1 MKRNEHLLRKAMI
14 QSHAKEIALGV
25 ANEGIAFATSEGE
38 EEERITGDIQKC
50 LFYKYG
56 ITNEQL
62 DTGFYMYYFSSKT
75 EEEVA
80 QIFIQSQAQI
90 IANKVISYEYVISM
104 PNPNVIPRL
113 RFLEE
118 VDEYLEKEFKI
129 IHRRFDA
136 ERNIYFLAS
145 SDEDKIIKKAH
156 AQIDEEEKAERQE
169 EVFRRMIRD
178 FLN

>member
-14 QSHAKEIALGV
+14 QSHAKEIALEV
-25 ANEGIAFATSEGE
+25 ANEGIAFVTSEGE

-90 IANKVISYEYVISM
+90 IANEVISYEYVISM

-113 RFLEE
+113 LFLEE

-145 SDEDKIIKKAH
+145 SNEDKIMKDAH
-156 AQIDEEEKAERQE
+156 AQIEEEKKSKKQDDS
-169 EVFRRMIRD
+169 FLRMLLSI
-178 FLN
+178 LI